1 MKRNGALVVSL
12 DFELF
17 WGVADNRNAREWQS
31 TIENVW
37 NVVPQLLRLFE
48 KYGIHATWATVGG
61 IMAENDED
69 FIMHLPKKISRPTME
84 MLKRNSL
91 LTNDE
96 TRFKGSMF
104 FAPKL
109 VDMISRV
116 NGQEIGTHTYTH
128 FYCNNPLNAAVEFRA
143 DIEAAKDIA
152 DRKNVQFASI
162 VFPRNQVNEEC
173 LSVISELGICNYRG
187 NESKSWFNRF
197 AKKSFKLFRF
207 FEKADNYIPLVS
219 SKTYPYSDII
229 TDKGLFNI
237 KSSRFFKPFTPA
249 YRLFD
254 WLRILRFKREL
265 RRAARRGEV
274 YHIYWHPHNFAN
286 NTERNLKDLENF
298 LKCYEKMRKKYGMFS
313 YNMNEAAKAAA
324 QMQKGACNE

>member
-17 WGVADNRNAREWQS
+17 WGVADNRSAREWQS

-37 NVVPQLLRLFE
+37 NVVPQLLKLFE

-69 FIMHLPKKISRPTME
+69 FIKHLPEKVSVPTMD

-91 LTNDE
+91 LTNN
-96 TRFKGSMF
+96 TARFNGNMF

-109 VDMISRV
+109 VNMISNV
-116 NGQEIGTHTYTH
+116 KGQEIGTHTYTH
-128 FYCNNPLNAAVEFRA
+128 FYCNHEMNSAEEFKA
-143 DIEAAKDIA
+143 DIEAAKNIA
-152 DRKNVQFASI
+152 ERGNIDYASI

-173 LSVISELGICNYRG
+173 LEVISELGIKNYRG
-187 NESKSWFNRF
+187 NESKCWFDRF
-197 AKKSFKLFRF
+197 AEKSFKLFRL
-207 FEKADNYIPLVS
+207 FEKADNYISLES
-219 SKTYPYSDII
+219 SKIYPYSEII
-229 TDKGLFNI
+229 TDKGLFNV

-254 WLRILRFKREL
+254 WMRVRRFKREL
-265 RRAARRGEV
+265 KKAARRGEV

-286 NTERNLKDLENF
+286 NTERNLKDLESF
-298 LKCYEKMRKKYGMFS
+298 LKCYKRMKEKHGMLS
-313 YNMNEAAKAAA
+313 LNMDEVAEKAAE
-324 QMQKGACNE
+324 MRKGACNE